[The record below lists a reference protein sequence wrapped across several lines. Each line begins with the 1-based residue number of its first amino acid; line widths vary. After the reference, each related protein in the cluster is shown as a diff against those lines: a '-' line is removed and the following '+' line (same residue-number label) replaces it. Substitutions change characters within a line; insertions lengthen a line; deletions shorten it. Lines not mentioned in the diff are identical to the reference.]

1 MNLNPR
7 QAAAAGA
14 AHDAPLKII
23 AGAGTGKTETLAARY
38 VELVRRGVPPER
50 IVLTTFT
57 EDAAAEMRARVA
69 LRLRESGLAVPPWA
83 LLQLPISTFHG
94 FAMRLLRE
102 YGFEAGLPP
111 APRLLGDDDVA
122 QFWDELRAA
131 VEARAVLPNGYAPL
145 EHSVYRWDTDEAW
158 NRARTVL
165 EALRRGGGTP
175 AELEPHPELHEH
187 QLHEFAAQR
196 EQLVPLVE
204 HCYAAWLEH
213 LHARGALDYDEL
225 LLAALRLLRDN
236 PHIAQRFEVLMV
248 DEFQDTNRPQLAL
261 LEAAQT
267 AFQRTTVVGDPR
279 QAIYGWNS
287 ARAELIRSFPFGP
300 PGAEHPL
307 TVNYRSHP
315 AIVSL
320 ANLALVGS
328 ELAAEAPLE
337 PLSGLELDTKG
348 AIDPAAASLHVL
360 PGVEHEARFV
370 AANIVRLHAAG
381 VPYSDMAVL
390 LRSRTRLPEL
400 MLALREAGVPSIAAG
415 GAGLYLDRRVRLC
428 SSLLRLIADPL
439 DPAASAHVLESP
451 LAGLPPGV
459 LSTRLG
465 PHGVPSP
472 AALLSDPKLLP
483 AAWHQRDAARERLE
497 QLSELLQRARLRWDL
512 LGPGEYI
519 EWLWRASGMLETVW
533 HDEPVEARL
542 VLRRL
547 QRDADAW
554 DQAHPGAGIAGWAAL
569 LEHNVRQQPRVALPV
584 PPAADAVLVAT
595 VHQAKGQEWPVVFV
609 YNTQL
614 PSRRAGSIDSVLW
627 DERWKLVIS
636 GGARGDETLAALRA
650 DLRRRQRNE
659 ERSIWYVALTR
670 ARQRLFVLHS
680 GCQAG
685 FADAAAKLAR
695 LAAGE
700 PPAPE
705 DEAVHFFHELWE
717 LLQADAAGLGAIV
730 PRRIETPD

>member
-1 MNLNPR
+1 MNLN
-7 QAAAAGA
+7 QHQQAAAGA
-14 AHDAPLKII
+14 AHEAPLKII

-69 LRLRESGLAVPPWA
+69 LRLRESGLAVAPWA
-83 LLQLPISTFHG
+83 LLDLPISTFHG

-102 YGFEAGLPP
+102 FGFEAGLPP

-122 QFWDELRAA
+122 LFWDELRAA
-131 VEARAVLPNGYAPL
+131 VEARSVLPNGYTPL
-145 EHSVYRWDTDEAW
+145 EHNAYQWDSGETW
-158 NRARTVL
+158 NRARSIL

-175 AELEPHPELHEH
+175 AELEPHPQLREH

-204 HCYAAWLEH
+204 HCYAAWVEH
-213 LHARGALDYDEL
+213 LHTRGALDYDEL

-236 PHIAQRFEVLMV
+236 PGIARRFDVLMV
-248 DEFQDTNRPQLAL
+248 DEFQDTNRPQLEL

-267 AFQRTTVVGDPR
+267 AFRRTTVVGDPR

-315 AIVSL
+315 AIIAL
-320 ANLALVGS
+320 ANLALSGS
-328 ELAAEAPLE
+328 ELAGEAPLE
-337 PLSGLELDTKG
+337 AVSGAAVERPGT
-348 AIDPAAASLHVL
+348 IEPQAASLHL
-360 PGVEHEARFV
+360 FGNVEDEARFV
-370 AANIVRLHAAG
+370 AANIVRLHRAG
-381 VPYSDMAVL
+381 VRYSDMAVL

-400 MLALREAGVPSIAAG
+400 LAALRDAGVPTIAAG
-415 GAGLYLDRRVRLC
+415 GAGLYLDGRVRLL

-439 DPAASAHVLESP
+439 DQAAATNVLESP

-459 LSTRLG
+459 LGARLE
-465 PHGVPSP
+465 PDSRPNP
-472 AALLSDPKLLP
+472 AALLRDPQLLP
-483 AAWHQRDAARERLE
+483 GAWPARNLAVQRLARLG
-497 QLSELLQRARLRWDL
+497 ELLRQARLRWDL
-512 LGPGEYI
+512 LSPGEYV
-519 EWLWRASGMLETVW
+519 EWLWRAGGVPEAAW
-533 HDEPVEARL
+533 PDEPANAGL
-542 VLRRL
+542 VLRRI
-547 QRDADAW
+547 QRDADGW
-554 DQAHPGAGIAGWAAL
+554 NETHPGGGMAGWAAL
-569 LEHNVRQQPRVALPV
+569 LEHNIREQPRVALPA
-584 PPAADAVLVAT
+584 PPAPDAVLVAT
-595 VHQAKGQEWPVVFV
+595 VHQAKGREWPVVFV

-614 PSRRAGSIDSVLW
+614 PSRRAGSIDGVLW

-636 GGARGDETLAALRA
+636 NSARGDETLAALRA

-659 ERSIWYVALTR
+659 ERSIWYVAITR
-670 ARQRLFVLHS
+670 ARERLFVLHS
-680 GCQAG
+680 GCAYDDG

-695 LAAGE
+695 AAAGE
-700 PPAPE
+700 PPAAE
-705 DEAVHFFHELWE
+705 DEAIHFFHEMWE
-717 LLQADAAGLGAIV
+717 RLRADADGLGAVIPCGAV
-730 PRRIETPD
+730 